1 MALFVIYSMFLVLSH
16 FPDIYLIK
24 SFARCGKEKN
34 PRPIDLGENRST
46 DGFEPL
52 LTKNESEKTL
62 VRES

>member
-1 MALFVIYSMFLVLSH
+1 MFSVWAH

-52 LTKNESEKTL
+52 LTKKESEKTS
-62 VRES
+62 VRTGSELKY